1 MSDYFADQARVTE
14 RLGIVRFASLNRIS
28 KDLDPPSPT
37 NRFPT
42 KPRSLYNLHGGFT
55 SASRSRISEDLGP
68 PPLTALHN
76 RRPHRN
82 LTKQPPRPP
91 EHHLAPIGL
100 HLQHFNFN
108 SSEI

>member
-1 MSDYFADQARVTE
+1 MNVRLFRRPSKSDR
-14 RLGIVRFASLNRIS
+14 ASRDRTI
-28 KDLDPPSPT
+28 
-37 NRFPT
+37 
-42 KPRSLYNLHGGFT
+42 LYNLHGGFT

-100 HLQHFNFN
+100 HLQHFNF
-108 SSEI
+108 SSPEI